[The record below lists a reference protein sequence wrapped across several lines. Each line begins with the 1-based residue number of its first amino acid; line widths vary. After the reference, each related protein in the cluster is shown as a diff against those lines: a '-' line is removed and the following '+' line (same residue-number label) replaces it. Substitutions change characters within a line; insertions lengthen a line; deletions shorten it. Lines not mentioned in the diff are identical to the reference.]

1 MKRKKKLYKA
11 DVLRLLVALVALS
24 VLLYP
29 VVSNYLYE
37 KNSTTIADN
46 YDESAL
52 LEEPEELQKMWEAA
66 EAYNQTLL
74 GIGTG
79 SFADVFR
86 QTAVDE
92 EKNAVYEGLLNLRGD
107 GMMGY
112 ITIPKLDVRLPI
124 YHSTEEAVL
133 QVGVGH
139 FPSSSLPVGGESTHT
154 VLTGHRGL
162 PSKKLF
168 TDLDQIEEG
177 DIFYLKIL
185 NHTLA
190 YQVDQ
195 ILTVLPEE
203 TEALAIEEGKDYA
216 TLVTCTPYAINTR
229 RLLIRGHRIPYD
241 EAKAAEETL
250 TGLRIPAWI
259 RALLIAACFLPL
271 APLLEIMTWRL
282 RRRLKKIKRR
292 GRK

>member
-1 MKRKKKLYKA
+1 M
-11 DVLRLLVALVALS
+11 
-24 VLLYP
+24 
-29 VVSNYLYE
+29 
-37 KNSTTIADN
+37 
-46 YDESAL
+46 
-52 LEEPEELQKMWEAA
+52 
-66 EAYNQTLL
+66 
-74 GIGTG
+74 
-79 SFADVFR
+79 
-86 QTAVDE
+86 
-92 EKNAVYEGLLNLRGD
+92 
-107 GMMGY
+107 
-112 ITIPKLDVRLPI
+112 
-124 YHSTEEAVL
+124 
-133 QVGVGH
+133 GVGH

-216 TLVTCTPYAINTR
+216 TLVTCTPYAINTH

-259 RALLIAACFLPL
+259 WALLIAACFLPL
-271 APLLEIMTWRL
+271 LPILELMTWGIK
-282 RRRLKKIKRR
+282 RRLKKRR